1 VTGDTHGQVSKV
13 REAIKKHAVDIIL
26 FTGDHI
32 QDGRLLAKQLNLPVY
47 SVVGNCDPSE
57 AGEKERVIELS
68 GRKFFLTHGHR
79 WGVKRGMQSLFYRTQ
94 EVGAQVA
101 VFGHTHIPFCQ
112 KIDDIWMINPGS
124 PTYPRGLSNR
134 GTYAIISIERNSLDP
149 AILLI

>member
-1 VTGDTHGQVSKV
+1 MSKV
-13 REAIKKHAVDIIL
+13 REAIKKQAVDIIL

-32 QDGRLLAKQLNLPVY
+32 RDGLLLAKQLNIPVY
-47 SVVGNCDPSE
+47 GVAGNCDSSE
-57 AGEKERVIELS
+57 AGEKEQVIELC

-79 WGVKRGMQSLFYRTQ
+79 WGVKRGLQSLYYRTQ

-134 GTYAIISIERNSLDP
+134 GTYAIISIEDNELYPSV
-149 AILLI
+149 LLI

>member
-1 VTGDTHGQVSKV
+1 MSKV

-134 GTYAIISIERNSLDP
+134 GTYAIISIEDNELYPSV
-149 AILLI
+149 LLI